1 LDGSVDCTAGAVERG
16 TRFLLARQGRDGL
29 WRDFATPAGEASCWP
44 TGYIGSAVPLTGST
58 ADALDRAADTLI
70 AAQNLDGG
78 WGYNENVPTDADS
91 TAWVLRF
98 LIRLGRTGDPCR
110 RAASCLISHQR
121 NRTGGVATYLESN
134 QIRRFM
140 GLSRWV
146 PFWGWCAAHTEVT
159 AAACQALTAASPD
172 DSRSQAQAA
181 WRFVR
186 SRQRADGCWSSYWW
200 TSPHFATL
208 QAIEFALA
216 VGDWATVRRGVQWTI
231 VNQDRSGGWKLPGAD
246 DSAFATA
253 LALSILL
260 RADADDDHV
269 DRGVMRLLD
278 LQQADGGW
286 SSLPIMRIPLPPDT
300 NPDGEGPWQPVRF
313 GSGVVV
319 ADQHRTFTS
328 ATCVAALAL
337 PRTRRSQ

>member
-159 AAACQALTAASPD
+159 AAACQA
-172 DSRSQAQAA
+172 
-181 WRFVR
+181 
-186 SRQRADGCWSSYWW
+186 
-200 TSPHFATL
+200 
-208 QAIEFALA
+208 
-216 VGDWATVRRGVQWTI
+216 
-231 VNQDRSGGWKLPGAD
+231 
-246 DSAFATA
+246 AFT
-253 LALSILL
+253 
-260 RADADDDHV
+260 
-269 DRGVMRLLD
+269 LLD
-278 LQQADGGW
+278 SPEGERLWEQAMKQVERDRKDRR
-286 SSLPIMRIPLPPDT
+286 LNR
-300 NPDGEGPWQPVRF
+300 
-313 GSGVVV
+313 
-319 ADQHRTFTS
+319 
-328 ATCVAALAL
+328 
-337 PRTRRSQ
+337 PRNVEL